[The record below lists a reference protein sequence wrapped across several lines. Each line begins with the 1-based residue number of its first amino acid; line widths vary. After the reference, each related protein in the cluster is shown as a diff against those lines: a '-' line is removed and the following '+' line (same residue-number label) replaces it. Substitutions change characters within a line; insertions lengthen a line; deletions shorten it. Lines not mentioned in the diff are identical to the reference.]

1 MEGIVFSP
9 LEIIEGSFIRYELP
23 PEGISFLGY
32 VVRRMHKTKLLTPV
46 QDLTAQQRYPQALAQ
61 IAHYAAASST
71 SFGQLYYEPVRD
83 QVGTSVMERDP
94 ETNAVVMATYENST
108 PESRFSFVAK
118 IPTGD
123 IFSGCETK
131 ATSKISLRGW
141 TTPTQQTITYTT
153 ADESYC
159 ATLSGNIQHEI
170 IPRLVGSWIIRAH
183 GELAIEDNQGLSGKI
198 IFRRDATATITLYTA
213 AQEVTLTRDIT
224 LS

>member
-32 VVRRMHKTKLLTPV
+32 VVRRMHKTKLLTVV
-46 QDLTAQQRYPQALAQ
+46 QELVTKQSYPQALAQ

-83 QVGTSVMERDP
+83 QVGSTIMERDP

-118 IPTGD
+118 LANGD

-141 TTPTQQTITYTT
+141 TTPTHQALTYTT
-153 ADESYC
+153 ADEGYC
-159 ATLSGNIQHEI
+159 AELHGTIQHEI

-183 GELAIEDNQGLSGKI
+183 GELTLKDNQGLSGKI
-198 IFRRDATATITLYTA
+198 ILRRNATATITLHTA
-213 AQEVTLTRDIT
+213 ASRTILTRDIT